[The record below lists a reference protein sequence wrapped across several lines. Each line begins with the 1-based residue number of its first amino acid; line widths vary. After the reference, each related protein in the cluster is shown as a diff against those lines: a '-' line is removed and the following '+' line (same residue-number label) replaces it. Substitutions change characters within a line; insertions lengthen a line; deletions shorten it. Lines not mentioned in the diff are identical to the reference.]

1 MGCSYIES
9 IVNLIIVQ
17 LVRILLGLNP
27 EIYEEMIRASWL
39 WKELYAVR
47 NVRPSFKTNL
57 GLYGG
62 VLYMGLI
69 HILMRGK
76 EPWTLSHGGRIYT
89 YFEAILSWDFCVQ

>member
-1 MGCSYIES
+1 MGYSYIEY
-9 IVNLIIVQ
+9 IVNLIMVQ
-17 LVRILLGLNP
+17 LVRILIGLNP

-62 VLYMGLI
+62 VLYTGQI
-69 HILMRGK
+69 RGQVEHIFK
-76 EPWTLSHGGRIYT
+76 NKQTI
-89 YFEAILSWDFCVQ
+89 F

>member
-1 MGCSYIES
+1 MGYSYIEY
-9 IVNLIIVQ
+9 IVNLIMVQ
-17 LVRILLGLNP
+17 LVRILIGLNP

-69 HILMRGK
+69 DMLTKGK
-76 EPWTLSHGGRIYT
+76 EPWTLSHGGRIYIYIKT
-89 YFEAILSWDFCVQ
+89 IL